1 MSEASFRNQK
11 SAKQLIIEQQSLLD
25 IKPSKKNPGVLFFT
39 CGKITGYVAK
49 AAAKELDTL
58 SLDELQYSEC
68 LQKGSG
74 EWVPVISKMGIEPI
88 KSFGAELLH
97 H

>member
-25 IKPSKKNPGVLFFT
+25 IKPSKKSGVMFFT

-49 AAAKELDTL
+49 AAAKEIDTL
-58 SLDELQYSEC
+58 TLDQLQYSEC
-68 LQKGSG
+68 LQEGS
-74 EWVPVISKMGIEPI
+74 EQWVPVISKMGIEPI

>member
-1 MSEASFRNQK
+1 MSEATFRNQK
-11 SAKQLIIEQQSLLD
+11 SAKQLIIEKQALLEF
-25 IKPSKKNPGVLFFT
+25 KPSKKTGVLFFT
-39 CGKITGYVAK
+39 CGDITGYVAK
-49 AAAKELDTL
+49 AAAKEIDSI

-68 LQKGSG
+68 LQKGSE
-74 EWVPVISKMGIEPI
+74 EWVPVISKMGIKPI